1 MLISNSVKI
10 TAIDS
15 IGVHWSTRTL
25 LQTLMLSKDFSIP
38 KGEMKDYPKSKIRG
52 FHFDVGRK
60 AYFNAIVKRYC

>member
-60 AYFNAIVKRYC
+60 VLFQCNC